1 MYDFEKGIH
10 IILKRTHI
18 VLKGVHIVLKGV
30 HIILKMIYIVP
41 KNDAYCSET
50 IAIVAK
56 EGYTVDDGGDMMR
69 DVKSTAGLWG
79 ISATRVTRLCRD
91 GKIPG
96 AVKSGKSWLIPEDA
110 VKPADGRR
118 KRAQDD
124 SYGDGVKRLPLP
136 IGISEYRLAS
146 TQYYYID
153 KTMLI
158 KDFLDERPMVSLYTR
173 PRRFGKTLN
182 MDMLRTFF
190 ERTKEDTSVYFQG
203 KGIWNCGEE
212 YRAYQGKY
220 PVIFVSFKDIKF
232 HTWEETLAMLRA
244 VIGNEFVRHGEL
256 EASEKCS
263 DADRKY
269 YREAA
274 AGETDAVAL
283 SRAFEVL
290 SRMLYR
296 HHGTEA
302 IIIIDEYDIPI
313 QQGHTH
319 RFYDQVIDFM
329 RNLFSGGLKDNKY
342 LAYGFL
348 TGILRVAKESIFSGL
363 NNLVIHSVI
372 DDKYSQYFGFTK
384 EEVERMAAY
393 YRAENK
399 LAELCEWYD
408 GYRFGDTEIFN
419 PWSVINYFSIGCKPR
434 AFWQSTGSNEI
445 ISEVIAG
452 ADEEIYERLEKLLL
466 GEKFT
471 TLIDTGVIY
480 PQIQKNHSTI
490 YSFLLVAGYLKAE
503 NVDISPSGDF
513 MGEVSLPNREIKAV
527 YNKEILQKLDGI
539 VSQSSAVSIQEAVYA
554 NDITA
559 LQKSLE
565 KLLLQSASS
574 FDTAG
579 EMFFHGLFLGI
590 CALFDDRYY
599 LTSNRESGEGRFDIQ
614 LMPKDDSRPGILIEL
629 KAKREYINE
638 TQLEELAQSALAQ
651 INDRKYDTD
660 MKTRGVKTIFK
671 YGVAFQGKNVKI
683 VK

>member
-1 MYDFEKGIH
+1 
-10 IILKRTHI
+10 
-18 VLKGVHIVLKGV
+18 
-30 HIILKMIYIVP
+30 
-41 KNDAYCSET
+41 
-50 IAIVAK
+50 
-56 EGYTVDDGGDMMR
+56 MR
-69 DVKSTAGLWG
+69 DVKATAELWG
-79 ISATRVTRLCRD
+79 VSATRVAKLCRD
-91 GKIPG
+91 GKIAG
-96 AVKSGKSWLIPEDA
+96 AVKDGKSWLIPEDA
-110 VKPADGRR
+110 VKPADGRMR
-118 KRAQDD
+118 RARGD
-124 SYGDGVKRLPLP
+124 SFAEDEKRLPLP
-136 IGISEYRLAS
+136 IGISEYSLAS

-158 KDFLDERPMVSLYTR
+158 KDFLDERPMVSLYPR

-190 ERTKEDTSVYFQG
+190 EKTQEDTSVFFQDKQVWG
-203 KGIWNCGEE
+203 CGEE

-232 HTWEETLAMLRA
+232 HTWEETFQMLKA
-244 VIGNEFVRHGEL
+244 AIGNEFVRHGEL
-256 EASEKCS
+256 EMSERCS
-263 DADRKY
+263 DADKSY
-269 YREAA
+269 YREMTGGGA
-274 AGETDAVAL
+274 DIVAL

-290 SRMLYR
+290 SRMLCQHY
-296 HHGTEA
+296 GMET

-319 RFYDQVIDFM
+319 GFYDEVIDFM
-329 RNLFSGGLKDNKY
+329 RNLFSGGLKDNQY

-372 DDKYSQYFGFTK
+372 DDKYSRYFGFTRD
-384 EEVERMAAY
+384 EVEKMAAY
-393 YRAENK
+393 YHAEDK
-399 LAELCEWYD
+399 LDELSEWYD

-434 AFWQSTGSNEI
+434 AFWQATGSNEI

-452 ADEEIYERLEKLLL
+452 ADEDIYERLEKLMQ
-466 GEKFT
+466 GEKFI

-480 PQIQKNHSTI
+480 PQIQKNPSTI

-503 NVDISPSGDF
+503 NVDVSASGDF
-513 MGEVSLPNREIKAV
+513 MGEVSLPNKEIKAV
-527 YNKEILQKLDGI
+527 YNKEILQKLDSI

-554 NDITA
+554 NDVPR
-559 LQKSLE
+559 LQKSVE

-590 CALFDDRYY
+590 CAMFDDRYY

-614 LMPKDDSRPGILIEL
+614 LMPKEADRPGILIEL
-629 KAKREYINE
+629 KAGKHLSE
-638 TQLEELAQSALAQ
+638 TELETLAQEALWQ
-651 INDRKYDTD
+651 INDRKYDAE
-660 MKTRGVKTIFK
+660 MKVRGVETIFK
-671 YGVAFQGKNVKI
+671 YGVAFSGKNVKI